1 MLLLVL
7 AYQPQ
12 VRQFCVQWL
21 HCLNYDIVQ
30 VKSFVSAVT
39 SIPYELTARAL

>member
-30 VKSFVSAVT
+30 IESFVSAVT
-39 SIPYELTARAL
+39 AVSYEHTARAL